1 MIKNKLEITEDKL
14 NKEINNIDKKKLN
27 NELIKVKKDLD
38 KKSFNI
44 KKIKD

>member
-1 MIKNKLEITEDKL
+1 MIKNKLEITEEKL

-38 KKSFNI
+38 KKSFNV